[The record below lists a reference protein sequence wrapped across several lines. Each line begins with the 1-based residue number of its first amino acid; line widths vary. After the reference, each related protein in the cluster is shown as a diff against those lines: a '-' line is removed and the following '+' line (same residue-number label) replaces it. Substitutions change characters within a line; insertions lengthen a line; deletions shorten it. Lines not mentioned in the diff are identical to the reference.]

1 MNLHCFLLLS
11 KSFSNI
17 FVVTAA
23 RRHNETEAESQARYA
38 RNSQVLYTLDVL
50 ARVF

>member
-23 RRHNETEAESQARYA
+23 RRHNETEADTQARHA
-38 RNSQVLYTLDVL
+38 QDSQCM
-50 ARVF
+50 